1 MSVYDVLKER
11 GFLKQLSH
19 EDEIKELLEKEK
31 ITFYIGFDPT
41 ADSLHVGHFIALMVM
56 SHMQRAGHRPI
67 CLLGGGTGMVGDPS
81 GKDDM
86 RKVISIADRKEAIR
100 TACMLAQAKDV
111 VLVAGKGHENYQ
123 EIKGVKHHFDDKE
136 VLKDIFANE

>member
-41 ADSLHVGHFIALMVM
+41 ADSLHVGHFIA
-56 SHMQRAGHRPI
+56 
-67 CLLGGGTGMVGDPS
+67 
-81 GKDDM
+81 
-86 RKVISIADRKEAIR
+86 
-100 TACMLAQAKDV
+100 
-111 VLVAGKGHENYQ
+111 
-123 EIKGVKHHFDDKE
+123 
-136 VLKDIFANE
+136 

>member
-41 ADSLHVGHFIALMVM
+41 ADSLHVGHFAACRTSSNL
-56 SHMQRAGHRPI
+56 SFRRRDRYGWRPQRQRRYA
-67 CLLGGGTGMVGDPS
+67 
-81 GKDDM
+81 
-86 RKVISIADRKEAIR
+86 
-100 TACMLAQAKDV
+100 
-111 VLVAGKGHENYQ
+111 
-123 EIKGVKHHFDDKE
+123 
-136 VLKDIFANE
+136 

>member
-41 ADSLHVGHFIALMVM
+41 ADSLHV
-56 SHMQRAGHRPI
+56 
-67 CLLGGGTGMVGDPS
+67 CLLYTSPS
-81 GKDDM
+81 P
-86 RKVISIADRKEAIR
+86 RDR
-100 TACMLAQAKDV
+100 
-111 VLVAGKGHENYQ
+111 G
-123 EIKGVKHHFDDKE
+123 
-136 VLKDIFANE
+136 

>member
-41 ADSLHVGHFIALMVM
+41 A
-56 SHMQRAGHRPI
+56 
-67 CLLGGGTGMVGDPS
+67 CLLYTSYTRNCQINGFNLPT
-81 GKDDM
+81 K
-86 RKVISIADRKEAIR
+86 
-100 TACMLAQAKDV
+100 
-111 VLVAGKGHENYQ
+111 Y
-123 EIKGVKHHFDDKE
+123 
-136 VLKDIFANE
+136 

>member
-41 ADSLHVGHFIALMVM
+41 ADSQIDNISAHSKFFKLFKKRHINN
-56 SHMQRAGHRPI
+56 SH
-67 CLLGGGTGMVGDPS
+67 S
-81 GKDDM
+81 
-86 RKVISIADRKEAIR
+86 
-100 TACMLAQAKDV
+100 
-111 VLVAGKGHENYQ
+111 
-123 EIKGVKHHFDDKE
+123 
-136 VLKDIFANE
+136 